1 MKTRLRILY
10 LSSEVAPFVK
20 NGRIAEIAGA
30 LPKALFEMGHDIRV
44 MMPKYGTISERKYT
58 LREVIRLKEIPI
70 QQGDAQFIVNAKSA
84 FLPETKVQVYFLD
97 YKPYFD
103 KLDLSLDAKTGQETA
118 DNALRFILFCRAALE
133 TSKLLHWDP
142 QLIFCND
149 WSTALIPW
157 LLKNEYLEDPFFSK
171 CASLLAVH
179 DFKRQGV
186 FPETILKQIG
196 LNKEPGAYQD
206 LVHNGRANLLKAGLL
221 NADIISAGNTIH
233 LSHVWKEPELAFGLF
248 DVLKRRKEH
257 LTEVLDGIDYNVW
270 NPETDRHLIENYS
283 VNQLKGKLTGKQ
295 ELLSTLELSNE
306 ENRPLL
312 ALFFD
317 STDGKNG
324 DAVFDVLERLLGLTM
339 NVVLVF
345 SDEACK
351 RRGLEKLRK
360 NHHGQLAVVTA
371 PDEALQH
378 RLIAGCDL
386 TLMADCTEQQV
397 AQQMIHLR
405 YGAIPLVN
413 KIGCVLEALGESGEG
428 KCKNFYFDECD
439 KKAVYEAVKSAVLC
453 YQDDKS
459 WQKMVKKALKLD
471 FCWKNAAEK
480 YIKLLQRLENT
491 KKKK

>member
-20 NGRIAEIAGA
+20 NGRIAEIAGS

-70 QQGDAQFIVNAKSA
+70 QQGDARYVVNAKSA

-103 KLDLSLDAKTGQETA
+103 KLDLALDAKTAQETA
-118 DNALRFILFCRAALE
+118 DNAHRFILFCRAALE

-149 WSTALIPW
+149 WTTALIPW
-157 LLKNEYLEDPFFSK
+157 LLKNEYQEDAFFAK
-171 CASLLAVH
+171 CISLLAVH
-179 DFKRQGV
+179 DFKRQGA
-186 FPETILKQIG
+186 FPELILKQAG
-196 LNKEPGAYQD
+196 LNKDAVAYQE
-206 LVHNGRANLLKAGLL
+206 LMHNNRANLLKAGLL
-221 NADIISAGNTIH
+221 NADIISAGNAIH
-233 LSHVWKEPELAFGLF
+233 LTHIWKEPELAFGLF
-248 DVLKRRKEH
+248 DVLKKRKEH
-257 LTEVLDGIDYNVW
+257 VTEVLDGIDYTVW
-270 NPETDRHLIENYS
+270 NPEVDRHLAETYS
-283 VNQLKGKLTGKQ
+283 VNQLKGKQTVKQ
-295 ELLSTLELSNE
+295 ELLNTLELSSQ

-312 ALFFD
+312 AMFFD
-317 STDGKNG
+317 GSEGKQG
-324 DAVFDVLERLLGLTM
+324 DSVFEVLDRILGLHV
-339 NVVLVF
+339 NVALVF
-345 SDEACK
+345 NDEASK

-360 NHHGQLAVVTA
+360 SNPGQLAIVTA
-371 PDEALQH
+371 PDEPMLH

-386 TLMADCTEQQV
+386 TLMADCTEQQI
-397 AQQMIHLR
+397 ARQMIHLR
-405 YGAIPLVN
+405 YGSIPLVN

-439 KKAVYEAVKSAVLC
+439 KKAVYEAVKNAVQC

-459 WQKMVKKALKLD
+459 WQKMVKKALKID
-471 FCWKNAAEK
+471 FCWKSAAEK
-480 YIKLLQRLENT
+480 YLKLLQRTENI